1 MRQMG
6 MTERRVKSGPLGD
19 RALPAGES
27 GGPLGDRA
35 LPAGESGGPLGE
47 RALPKNVETQRMRKR
62 PPKRSVLV
70 QRRGRMFSS
79 VSLRSIPC
87 RNWCQNAAKPL
98 ARTV

>member
-1 MRQMG
+1 MRSRG
-6 MTERRVKSGPLGD
+6 TRDPTGGGRGAT
-19 RALPAGES
+19 ALPV
-27 GGPLGDRA
+27 R
-35 LPAGESGGPLGE
+35 ESGGPLGE
-47 RALPKNVETQRMRKR
+47 RALPKNVETQRLRKR

-70 QRRGRMFSS
+70 QRRGRMFAS